1 MDYWEFLIWSEDI
14 YMSSS
19 QIDTEKLP
27 EVKETEE
34 LVKESGSEEKIEDT
48 RPTDVVD
55 TEVEALNNN
64 KVDVDIEPDVK
75 SNDVKLSLCSLS
87 CVFNCFSWNRPE
99 TKK

>member
-1 MDYWEFLIWSEDI
+1 
-14 YMSSS
+14 MSSS
-19 QIDTEKLP
+19 QIDTEKLS

-34 LVKESGSEEKIEDT
+34 LVKENGSEEKIEDT
-48 RPTDVVD
+48 RPTDAVE
-55 TEVEALNNN
+55 TEVDALNNN

-87 CVFNCFSWNRPE
+87 FIFNCFSGNRPE